1 MFGFYLMHNWGQALV
16 YTDPNN
22 IMEAQAFNKHMKAF
36 YGRCFFFFFFLSRS
50 WLNIQDDIT
59 ATVVLYI
66 LS

>member
-1 MFGFYLMHNWGQALV
+1 MFGFYLMHNWGQARV

-22 IMEAQAFNKHMKAF
+22 IMEAQAFTNTWKHFMTTA
-36 YGRCFFFFFFLSRS
+36 CFFLSKS

-59 ATVVLYI
+59 ATIVLYI